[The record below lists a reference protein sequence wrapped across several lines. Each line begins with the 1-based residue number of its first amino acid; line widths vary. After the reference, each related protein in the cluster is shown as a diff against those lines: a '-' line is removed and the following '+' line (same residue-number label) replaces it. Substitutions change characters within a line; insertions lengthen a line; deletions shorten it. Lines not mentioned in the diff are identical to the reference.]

1 MSSPLA
7 GVAAINAITFGV
19 YGNALRCMEDQES
32 VKSVTMAGMTAGI
45 VQVLGYNVK
54 ICIQNRVGIHKGQ
67 MQMYRD
73 IEMRDPGFENVAGA
87 PCPDLDQFM
96 FSDLVF

>member
-54 ICIQNRVGIHKGQ
+54 ICI
-67 MQMYRD
+67 
-73 IEMRDPGFENVAGA
+73 
-87 PCPDLDQFM
+87 
-96 FSDLVF
+96 